1 LDRPTTIEENRGS
14 MNHIRRKALA
24 IIFSCSFLTVA
35 ALPAAAQ
42 RHAST
47 GGDQPS
53 LLGQYGDWG
62 AYTGSSG
69 GHKVCFALAKPE
81 SSQTNPPNRPRD
93 PIYLFV
99 STRPAENVRNEVS
112 LMMGY
117 PLKPNSDATAE
128 ISGMKFALQTQDD
141 GAWVKNAAEEGRM
154 VDSMRKGSD
163 LVVHGTST
171 RGTATTD
178 RYSLKGL
185 TQALDRVAQECR

>member
-1 LDRPTTIEENRGS
+1 MNRIQ
-14 MNHIRRKALA
+14 HKALA
-24 IIFSCSFLTVA
+24 ILFSGTFLAAA

-42 RHAST
+42 RQAST
-47 GGDQPS
+47 GSDQPS

-62 AYTGSSG
+62 AYTGTSG

-99 STRPAENVRNEVS
+99 SARPAENVRNEIS
-112 LMMGY
+112 FMMGY
-117 PLKPNSDATAE
+117 PLKPNSDGAAD
-128 ISGMKFALQTQDD
+128 ISGMKFALQTQAD

-154 VDSMRKGSD
+154 VDSMRKGAD
-163 LVVHGTST
+163 LVVHGTSS
-171 RGTATTD
+171 RGTTTTD

-185 TQALDRVAQECR
+185 SQALDRVAQECR